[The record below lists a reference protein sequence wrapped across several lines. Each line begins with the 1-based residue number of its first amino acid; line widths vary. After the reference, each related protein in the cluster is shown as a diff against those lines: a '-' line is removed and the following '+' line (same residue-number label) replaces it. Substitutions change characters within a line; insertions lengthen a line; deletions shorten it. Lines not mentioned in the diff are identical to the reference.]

1 MDILKKAFFAKF
13 GLDKLSEEKREEL
26 LSGIGET
33 FIKRVI
39 GPAMMNLPEEKRAD
53 FQKLV
58 EEKDFEKILQ
68 FLIANVPNFKEL
80 AAIEAKRLQE
90 EIKNLAGK

>member
-26 LSGIGET
+26 IAGIGET

-39 GPAMMNLPEEKRAD
+39 GPAMMNLPEDKREV
-53 FQKLV
+53 FQALV
-58 EEKDFEKILQ
+58 EEKDFDKILQ
-68 FLIANVPNFKEL
+68 FLITNVPNFKEL
-80 AAIEAKRLQE
+80 AAAEAKRLQE
-90 EIKNLAGK
+90 EIKNITN